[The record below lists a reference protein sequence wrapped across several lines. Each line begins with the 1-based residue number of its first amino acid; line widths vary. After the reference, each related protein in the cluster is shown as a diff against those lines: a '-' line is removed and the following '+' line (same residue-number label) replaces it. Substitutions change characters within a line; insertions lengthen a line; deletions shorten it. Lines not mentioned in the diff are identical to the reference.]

1 MQHSRRFNQF
11 LLTYWSRL
19 SVVWLLLAASMDPI
33 QAKPQLS
40 ADEIVQ
46 RAHETA
52 KKKGKHE
59 SVYTFLREVIVKEL
73 DNKARVAK
81 ETTKTFRAYTDEREQ
96 ELLTIN
102 GRDATAEDKE
112 KERQRSR
119 KQKSKFLNADPT
131 NPAAT
136 GGREENLMD
145 RNITLFHEKFVPKL
159 LRNETVRDRE
169 AYMIDLV
176 PNPKHRIKH
185 NIVDRIFN
193 NLAITVWIDHE
204 DFEVAKLEARLL
216 DNVAFLG
223 GLAGAVKG
231 IQISVDQARLEENH
245 WVDQGVKA
253 LFDARVLWKSFHF
266 GIQSQSSE
274 YQRLD

>member
-1 MQHSRRFNQF
+1 
-11 LLTYWSRL
+11 
-19 SVVWLLLAASMDPI
+19 MDPI
-33 QAKPQLS
+33 QATPQLS
-40 ADEIVQ
+40 AEEIVQ

-52 KKKGKHE
+52 KKNGKHD

-73 DNKARVAK
+73 DNKERVAK

-102 GRDATAEDKE
+102 GRDATDEDKE

-119 KQKSKFLNADPT
+119 KQKRKFLNADPT
-131 NPAAT
+131 NPAAS

-145 RNITLFHEKFVPKL
+145 RNITLFHQKFVPKL
-159 LRNETVRDRE
+159 LGNETVRDRN
-169 AYMIDLV
+169 AYLIDLV
-176 PNPKHRIKH
+176 PNPEYRIKH

-193 NLAITVWIDHE
+193 NLAIKVWIDHE

-216 DNVAFLG
+216 ENVAFLG
-223 GLAGAVKG
+223 GIAGAVKG

-266 GIQSQSSE
+266 GMHSQSSE
-274 YQRLD
+274 YQRLE